1 MSPSDQ
7 ITQATGLDKN
17 HELTLKPTIGDPQQ
31 SQGVTRMEA
40 VYREAKSDRK
50 TLWLIGVSV
59 LVCAW
64 AYSLDSSTTS
74 YYSVDASSYF
84 KQHSS
89 VLSTLSIAT
98 SIISAVSKPFIA
110 KISDITSRPY
120 TYTLVLFFYVLGYII
135 VATCRTIA
143 GYVVGEV
150 FVAIGSSGLDLTNDI
165 IVADLTPLEWRG
177 FASSMLSTPFIINT
191 WFAGKIVDA
200 IDSKGQWRLGYGMF
214 AIIMPVALGPAV
226 ATLIYLD
233 RKAKE
238 NGIVNIASS
247 NAARRAAGKLSEREG
262 RDIPHGT
269 VLARAAGPSEP
280 WMQSARRILDEI
292 DALGLVFLG
301 FGWSLLLLPFSLKTY
316 ADGGWRN
323 QSLIAMMIVGGLLLI
338 AYVIYE
344 VKWAPVPSAPRRL
357 VFNKTFTM
365 AIIIDS
371 FYMLAGSVRGLY
383 WDSYVYIA
391 KPWSYQNWVYYGNT
405 LTLALC
411 IAGPFVGL
419 LQRWTHRYKAIQIA
433 GLVIKIIG
441 MGIML
446 DGSMATANTGAMVMA
461 MILVGFGGSMS
472 VVGSRVASQASVPHQ
487 DVALAIS
494 LLSLWSKIGRAIGSA
509 IVAVIWADQM
519 PKQLRKY
526 LPSNATE
533 ADVKKLFGSPTSI
546 RKLYGFDDPMRVG
559 AVLAYR
565 HALYYCLATAL
576 GLAFIPLIASLFQHN
591 YFLGKSQNA
600 VTNVGNDGLPLAE
613 TRRSEL
619 EPPKN
624 KKEAFLRFWAG
635 ALQITKTLLFN
646 MPAKLIDRYDHVP
659 VTKENLDWAELV
671 TLDLSQ
677 YDQPGGKEDLV
688 KQLDHAVRHVGFFYV
703 KNFNISQDE
712 IDRQFALGREFY
724 ALPLEEKLKYHSASD
739 LEKGEYNGYRPAG
752 HRALGNGVKD
762 NVQVYNI
769 PKFDGYHQRQQ
780 PPILGDH
787 LEEIEAFSRKCHTE
801 VVEKLLRLFA
811 ILLELPDEE
820 QLVKDHQYDV
830 KGEDHLRYMHYAARG
845 AEENKIVGVT
855 LLFRQP
861 VAALQILNSQGQWKW
876 VRPQDG
882 TITVNTCDALTALTG
897 GLIKSS
903 IHRVHVPPADQA
915 HVDRLGVLY
924 FARPN
929 NHVVLDPIQN
939 SPLLNRLGLTQNV
952 FTELGQHLTTEQWV
966 KVRQTQ
972 QQRRTRDAKI
982 SEDGKYTYRPK
993 DLEIIPGLHAKV
1005 YN

>member
-1 MSPSDQ
+1 MSPNDQ
-7 ITQATGLDKN
+7 ITQVTDPEENDQGP
-17 HELTLKPTIGDPQQ
+17 TKPTFGDFQQ

-50 TLWLIGVSV
+50 TLWFIGVSV

-98 SIISAVSKPFIA
+98 SVISAVSKPFIA

-120 TYTLVLFFYVLGYII
+120 TYIWVLLFYVLGYII

-200 IDSKGQWRLGYGMF
+200 IDSKGQWRWGYGMF

-233 RKAKE
+233 RKAKQ

-247 NAARRAAGKLSEREG
+247 NAARRAAGHLGERDGHDAPRGTVSVRAAEPSERW
-262 RDIPHGT
+262 T
-269 VLARAAGPSEP
+269 
-280 WMQSARRILDEI
+280 QSVRHILDEI
-292 DALGLVFLG
+292 DAFGLVLLG

-323 QSLIAMMIVGGLLLI
+323 QSLIAMMVVGGILLI

-344 VKWAPVPSAPRRL
+344 MKWARVPSAPRRL

-383 WDSYVYIA
+383 WDSYVYVA

-419 LQRWTHRYKAIQIA
+419 LQRWTHRYKAIQIV
-433 GLVIKIIG
+433 GLVIKLIG

-446 DGSMATANTGAMVMA
+446 DGDMATANTGAMVMA
-461 MILVGFGGSMS
+461 MILIGFGGSMS

-494 LLSLWSKIGRAIGSA
+494 LLALWSKIGRAIGSA

-546 RKLYGFDDPMRVG
+546 RKLYSFEDPMRVG
-559 AVLAYR
+559 AVQAYR
-565 HALYYCLATAL
+565 HALYYCLVTAL

-600 VTNVGNDGLPLAE
+600 VTNVGNDGLPLSE
-613 TRRSEL
+613 TGRSEL
-619 EPPKN
+619 HPPKN
-624 KKEAFLRFWAG
+624 KKEAFLRFWAV
-635 ALQITKTLLFN
+635 
-646 MPAKLIDRYDHVP
+646 YDHVP

-677 YDQPGGKEDLV
+677 YDQPGGKEELV

-703 KNFNISQDE
+703 KNFNISQEE
-712 IDRQFALGREFY
+712 IDYQFALGREFY

-780 PPILGDH
+780 PPVLGDH

-811 ILLELPDEE
+811 ILLELPDEN
-820 QLVKDHQYDV
+820 QLVRDHQYDV

-845 AEENKIVGVT
+845 GEENKKVGI
-855 LLFRQP
+855 
-861 VAALQILNSQGQWKW
+861 AALQILNSEGQWKW

-952 FTELGQHLTTEQWV
+952 FTELGQHLTTEEWV

-972 QQRRTRDAKI
+972 QQRRTKDAKI

-993 DLEIIPGLHAKV
+993 DLEIIPGLHATV

>member
-7 ITQATGLDKN
+7 ITQVTGLDKN
-17 HELTLKPTIGDPQQ
+17 YELTLKPTIGDPQQ

-200 IDSKGQWRLGYGMF
+200 IDSKGQWRWGYGMF

-233 RKAKE
+233 RKAKK

-247 NAARRAAGKLSEREG
+247 NAARRAAGNLSEREG

-269 VLARAAGPSEP
+269 VSARAAGPSEP
-280 WMQSARRILDEI
+280 WMRSARRILDEI
-292 DALGLVFLG
+292 DALGLVLLG

-419 LQRWTHRYKAIQIA
+419 LQRWTHRYKAIQVA

-494 LLSLWSKIGRAIGSA
+494 LLALWSKIGRAIGSA

-546 RKLYGFDDPMRVG
+546 RKLYGFDDPMRAG

-600 VTNVGNDGLPLAE
+600 ITNVGNDGLPLAE

-635 ALQITKTLLFN
+635 K
-646 MPAKLIDRYDHVP
+646 
-659 VTKENLDWAELV
+659 
-671 TLDLSQ
+671 
-677 YDQPGGKEDLV
+677 
-688 KQLDHAVRHVGFFYV
+688 
-703 KNFNISQDE
+703 
-712 IDRQFALGREFY
+712 
-724 ALPLEEKLKYHSASD
+724 
-739 LEKGEYNGYRPAG
+739 
-752 HRALGNGVKD
+752 
-762 NVQVYNI
+762 
-769 PKFDGYHQRQQ
+769 
-780 PPILGDH
+780 
-787 LEEIEAFSRKCHTE
+787 
-801 VVEKLLRLFA
+801 
-811 ILLELPDEE
+811 
-820 QLVKDHQYDV
+820 
-830 KGEDHLRYMHYAARG
+830 
-845 AEENKIVGVT
+845 
-855 LLFRQP
+855 
-861 VAALQILNSQGQWKW
+861 
-876 VRPQDG
+876 
-882 TITVNTCDALTALTG
+882 
-897 GLIKSS
+897 
-903 IHRVHVPPADQA
+903 
-915 HVDRLGVLY
+915 
-924 FARPN
+924 
-929 NHVVLDPIQN
+929 
-939 SPLLNRLGLTQNV
+939 
-952 FTELGQHLTTEQWV
+952 
-966 KVRQTQ
+966 
-972 QQRRTRDAKI
+972 
-982 SEDGKYTYRPK
+982 
-993 DLEIIPGLHAKV
+993 
-1005 YN
+1005 